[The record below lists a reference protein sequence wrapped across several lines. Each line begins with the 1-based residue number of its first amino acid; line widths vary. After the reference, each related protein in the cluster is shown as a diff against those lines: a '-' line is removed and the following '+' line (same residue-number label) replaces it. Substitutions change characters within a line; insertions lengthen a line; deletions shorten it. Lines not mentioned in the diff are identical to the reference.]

1 MMGHKVCFFVK
12 MWLIIPKSSL
22 LPLFIWSSV
31 SSCLKSLGVDVAVQT
46 DIQTILDD
54 NERQWS
60 PMYGVRNPDTD
71 GIRKGHTKHYGKW
84 TASAYLNTRAGLRYL
99 GSTASAVSQPL

>member
-1 MMGHKVCFFVK
+1 
-12 MWLIIPKSSL
+12 
-22 LPLFIWSSV
+22 
-31 SSCLKSLGVDVAVQT
+31 
-46 DIQTILDD
+46 
-54 NERQWS
+54 
-60 PMYGVRNPDTD
+60 MYGVRNPDTD